1 MLSSQRKTPNKSYA
15 RLAQVLLSQS
25 QRPEPFVTGL
35 ALVTAMA
42 KDKKPLHVNLFE
54 MASVVHHATGLWA
67 EPNDQRG
74 RIDEIG
80 FWTELAQLLEH
91 GTFDCLFLADVLG
104 AYDHN
109 GLAEELS
116 SGHQIPTLDPLSLI
130 PAMAAVTSGLGFGA
144 TCSTTYEPP
153 FAFAR
158 RASTLDFI
166 TNGRFAWNIVT
177 SYLTNAAQNFG
188 LEGQLPHDDRYHIAD
203 EYLEV
208 LYKLWEGSWD
218 DDALVLDRERRIV
231 SDPSKVRYINHVGEN
246 YRVKGPHLTHPSP
259 QRTPFL
265 FQATR
270 SNAGKEFAARHA
282 EALFT
287 SGAGEIGRENLA
299 DLRARLVRHGRKPGD
314 IKIFPG
320 ATIVTGRNDVE
331 VADKEAL
338 YRRVRF
344 ENSRLHPSRLGV
356 DLARF
361 KPQETVA
368 AIIARQEEGWER
380 LQQAVGRL
388 SQAETTIADLIE
400 RQKNGAIGR
409 VGRDGR
415 EREAF
420 RAIGTPKVV
429 ADQIE
434 KWLDEDGIDGINLR
448 QDASFDT
455 VRDFVELIV
464 PELRRR
470 GRYREAYAPGETL
483 RERVSGAGARLPDY
497 HFGARYRDPKNLDGP
512 RPPLV
517 FPEVPPEVKERES
530 QRDRQVALP
539 SPAIG
544 TAP

>member
-1 MLSSQRKTPNKSYA
+1 MS
-15 RLAQVLLSQS
+15 
-25 QRPEPFVTGL
+25 
-35 ALVTAMA
+35 
-42 KDKKPLHVNLFE
+42 KDKKQLHVNLFE
-54 MASVVHHATGLWA
+54 MACVVHHATGLWA
-67 EPNDQRG
+67 EPNDQRR
-74 RIDEIG
+74 RIGELS
-80 FWTELAQLLEH
+80 FWTELAQLLEY
-91 GTFDCLFLADVLG
+91 GNFDCLFLADVLG

-188 LEGQLPHDDRYHIAD
+188 LEGQVPHDDRYHIAD

-218 DDALVLDRERRIV
+218 DDAFVLDRERRIV
-231 SDPSKVRYINHVGEN
+231 SDPSKVRYINHVGEH

-287 SGAGEIGRENLA
+287 GGAGEVGRANLA
-299 DLRARLVRHGRKPGD
+299 DLRTRLVRHGRKPDD

-356 DLARF
+356 DLTRF
-361 KPQETVA
+361 KPEETVA
-368 AIIARQEEGWER
+368 SLIARKAEGWER

-388 SQAETTIADLIE
+388 GQAETTIGDLIE
-400 RQKNGAIGR
+400 RQKNGGLGGR
-409 VGRDGR
+409 LGRDGR
-415 EREAF
+415 EREGF

-470 GRYREAYAPGETL
+470 GRYRESYTKGETL
-483 RERVSGAGARLPDY
+483 RERVFGAGRARLPEY
-497 HFGARYRDPKNLDGP
+497 HFGARYRDPANLSGP